1 MLILRSSLRKKPVRE
16 LLPTFRVWVWAA
28 VTLSCLAGPVS
39 AQNVAT
45 PNFWDQNP
53 LAEPASSPERT
64 RIRFL
69 TSVDYPPFNFLDA
82 GGRLAGFNVELAR
95 AICEELELLD
105 ICQIEAR
112 PFAELLPALRAGEGD
127 AIIAGLAVTAET
139 RDDLAFTGSY
149 LRYPA
154 RFVART
160 DADLGPSLDA
170 GLAGRAVGVVEGTA
184 HEAMLAAFF
193 PDAAPRP
200 FPDRQAMLDAV
211 REGAVEAA
219 FGDGVGLSFWLGSE
233 NAQGCCAFAGGPYLS
248 DRFLGEG
255 LAIALRVEDA
265 DLAAAFDNAI
275 ARIVGKRQF
284 SELMLRSFP
293 ISAF

>member
-1 MLILRSSLRKKPVRE
+1 M
-16 LLPTFRVWVWAA
+16 RVSVFAL
-28 VTLSCLAGPVS
+28 VTVACLTGSPQ
-39 AQNVAT
+39 AQEVAT

-53 LAEPASSPERT
+53 LAEPIPSPDRA

-95 AICEELELLD
+95 AICEDLDILD

-112 PFAELLPALRAGEGD
+112 PFAELLPALQAGEGD

-139 RDDLAFTGSY
+139 REDLAFTGSY
-149 LRYPA
+149 FRYPA

-160 DADLGPSLDA
+160 DADLEAALA
-170 GLAGRAVGVVEGTA
+170 EGLGGRAVGVVEGTA
-184 HEAMLAAFF
+184 HAAMLSAFF
-193 PDAAPRP
+193 PSAEARP
-200 FPDRQAMLDAV
+200 FPDRQAMLDALKAQEV
-211 REGAVEAA
+211 QAA

-233 NAQGCCAFAGGPYLS
+233 DASACCAFVGGPYLS
-248 DRFLGEG
+248 DAFLGEG
-255 LAIALRVEDA
+255 LAIALREEDA
-265 DLAAAFDNAI
+265 DLAQAFDAAL

-284 SELMLRSFP
+284 SELMLRYFP